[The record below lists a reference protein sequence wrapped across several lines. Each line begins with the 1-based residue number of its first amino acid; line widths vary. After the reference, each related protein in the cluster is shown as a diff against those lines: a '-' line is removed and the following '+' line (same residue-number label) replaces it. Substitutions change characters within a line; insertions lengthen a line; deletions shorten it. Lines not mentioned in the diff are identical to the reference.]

1 MITDDPWL
9 IKILKEGY
17 KLEFDQLPPLSSVP
31 TIDSTPKNPNK
42 FAAMQDLIESM
53 LEKAVIEEVQ
63 DNSPGFYSRF
73 FIVPKRDSNKWRA
86 ILDLSTL
93 NKFVSKQKFK
103 MDTAEFIREQLHQ
116 GDWATSLD
124 LSDAYHHVLIH
135 PSHRKY
141 LRFMFNGR
149 VYQYQALVMGLTSSP
164 RIFTRIIKAI
174 RQFLQ
179 YRNIVIH
186 QYLDDWLIQGKSPEV
201 TTVHTQVLLH
211 IAKHLGW
218 LVNLEKLDL

>member
-9 IKILKEGY
+9 IRILKEGY

-141 LRFMFNGR
+141 L
-149 VYQYQALVMGLTSSP
+149 
-164 RIFTRIIKAI
+164 
-174 RQFLQ
+174 
-179 YRNIVIH
+179 
-186 QYLDDWLIQGKSPEV
+186 
-201 TTVHTQVLLH
+201 
-211 IAKHLGW
+211 
-218 LVNLEKLDL
+218 